1 MVGLKCLL
9 DFGYKST
16 VNAISFIKVNVRTVV
31 LRVYFNF
38 KRVLSILP
46 TIACFY
52 IFSGLKRIK
61 MDDWYSKVSVY

>member
-1 MVGLKCLL
+1 LVEFKCLL
-9 DFGYKST
+9 DFGYKSM
-16 VNAISFIKVNVRTVV
+16 VNVISFIKVNVRMVV

-46 TIACFY
+46 MIACFY

-61 MDDWYSKVSVY
+61 MDSSYHKVSAY